1 MPVALNNYDI
11 QLLKD
16 IAEQIAEWELTPE
29 QLRNLCADI
38 PGEVGAIMEAANEA
52 AWDRQQQS
60 LMESGGPDDS
70 AYRRDM
76 INAGRGHLLR

>member
-1 MPVALNNYDI
+1 MLVAPINYDI

-38 PGEVGAIMEAANEA
+38 PGEVGAIMEAANER
-52 AWDRQQQS
+52 AWEQMQ
-60 LMESGGPDDS
+60 ENGGPDDN

-76 INAGRGHLLR
+76 INAGRGNLLK